1 MSMEIGDIVYARKK
15 GRSRGLIGTLVA
27 QDESTFSIQQDGGKS
42 LILSQDQ
49 WTLYPNH
56 ESPHR
61 FTPVRITP
69 VGRAKVAEHL
79 FRLHGWTADQVQGT
93 DVENLIQMHA
103 DEHQVA
109 RDSGFTLNH
118 VHGMTPQEEQDLRNG
133 LVHT

>member
-49 WTLYPNH
+49 WTLYPNY